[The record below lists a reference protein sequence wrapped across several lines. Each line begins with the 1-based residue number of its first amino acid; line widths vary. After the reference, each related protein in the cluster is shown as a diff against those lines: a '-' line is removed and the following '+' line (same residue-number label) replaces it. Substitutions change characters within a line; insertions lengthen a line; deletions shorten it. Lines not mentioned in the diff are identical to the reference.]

1 MSKSSKKH
9 EELLK
14 RIDAD
19 FEQAN
24 DNQTECYNDRRF
36 AFVTGAQWDGDLGQ
50 QFINR
55 PKFEFNKIL
64 LSLVRISNE
73 WSKNRFTVQFRPD
86 KHPADSDTADS
97 LNSLIRGD
105 ERDSNADEAYANAFL
120 EGISGGIGAFQI
132 LAEYEDE
139 YSEEDNAQRIR
150 IKPIF
155 EADTTVY
162 WDANAKR
169 YDKADA
175 RHVTVVVSMSRDDFE
190 RKYDKD
196 SDGDIDSF
204 DGLDAYR
211 FAWRDNDSIK
221 VAEHY
226 EVSERKRKIIKLQAP
241 HEPEPITLYQDEDD
255 YEQTLQDKL
264 NQGYQPILEKTIKE
278 RVIKGYVLS
287 GDEIIEDLGVI
298 AGKYLPIVPYY
309 GNRMY
314 ISGQEVAFGH
324 VRLAKDAQKAYNIK
338 MSALLD
344 LASRPQ
350 DELPIFTPEQING
363 HSAIWAS
370 REIEKPA
377 FLTVNPILGM
387 DGSVQVIGPQ
397 AYTKA
402 PQIPQALSAIV
413 QQADNDIHELTGNQ
427 ANGEQL
433 VSNVSTE
440 AVQMVQNKVDAQA
453 YIYIDNWAKTI
464 RQAGRVWQSIAQD
477 IYDEEMREL
486 TGLTHDDQDQEI
498 VINKPTVKDGK
509 FAYENDMQNGKYKVS
524 VDIGEAFSTQRDK
537 TIRQLITMLPAVQDQ
552 QTQGALTN
560 TILANQDGE
569 GMRDLSKFARKKLVE
584 MGVAEPTEDEKAQI
598 AQAQAMAG
606 QQPPDP
612 QSQYFIAEA
621 QKSIAIA
628 EKQKADTMKTLAQ
641 VDDTRADTAT
651 KLFSLEQGMAQQ
663 QQTMQAMLD
672 ILQQMAQAQT
682 QESQQIKSEVNSQG
696 GEQPPPQ
703 LLAQMQQQ
711 LGSQMPT

>member
-1 MSKSSKKH
+1 MSKSQKKH
-9 EELLK
+9 DELLK

-36 AFVTGAQWDGDLGQ
+36 GFVTGAQWDGDLGR
-50 QFINR
+50 QFENR

-73 WSKNRFTVQFRPD
+73 WAKNRFTVQFRPD

-139 YSEEDNAQRIR
+139 YSEEDDLQRIR

-175 RHVTVVVSMSRDDFE
+175 KHVTVVVTMTQDDFK
-190 RKYDKD
+190 RKYGKD
-196 SDGDIDSF
+196 DSDIDSF

-211 FAWRDNDSIK
+211 FDWWDNDSVK

-226 EVSERKRKIIKLQAP
+226 EISERKRKIIKLQAP
-241 HEPEPITLYQDEDD
+241 HEPEPITLYQDEDG
-255 YEQTLQDKL
+255 YLQKL
-264 NQGYQPILEKTIKE
+264 DEKMAQGYEPILEKTIKE
-278 RVIKGYVLS
+278 RVVKGYVLS
-287 GDEIIEDLGVI
+287 GGEIIEDLGVI

-370 REIEKPA
+370 KEIEKPA
-377 FLTVNPILGM
+377 YLTVNPIIGM
-387 DGSVQVIGPQ
+387 DGSVQAIGPQ

-402 PQIPQALSAIV
+402 PQIPQALSAII
-413 QQADNDIHELTGNQ
+413 QQADKDIHELTGNQ

-440 AVQMVQNKVDAQA
+440 AVQLVQDKVDAQA
-453 YIYIDNWAKTI
+453 YIYIDNWAKTM

-486 TGLTHDDQDQEI
+486 TGLTHDDQDEPI
-498 VINKPTVKDGK
+498 VINKPTVKDGQVA
-509 FAYENDMQNGKYKVS
+509 FENDMQNGKYKVS
-524 VDIGEAFSTQRDK
+524 VDIGEAFATQRDK
-537 TIRQLITMLPAVQDQ
+537 TMKQLVNMLPAVTDP
-552 QTQGALTN
+552 QTQIALVN

-584 MGVAEPTEDEKAQI
+584 MGVVEPTEDEQMQMQ
-598 AQAQAMAG
+598 QAQMMAG
-606 QQPPDP
+606 QQPPSAQD
-612 QSQYFIAEA
+612 QWALAEA
-621 QKSIAIA
+621 TKSMAIA
-628 EKQKADTMKTLAQ
+628 EKQKADTQKTLAE
-641 VDDTRADTAT
+641 VDETRADTAT
-651 KLFSLEQGMAQQ
+651 KLFTLEQNMAQQ
-663 QQTMQAMLD
+663 SQTMQAMMQ
-672 ILQQMAQAQT
+672 ILQQMAQSQT
-682 QESQQIKSEVNSQG
+682 QQGQQIKTELSNQ
-696 GEQPPPQ
+696 GEQIPPEMM
-703 LLAQMQQQ
+703 A
-711 LGSQMPT
+711 QMPTMGDQMPQ